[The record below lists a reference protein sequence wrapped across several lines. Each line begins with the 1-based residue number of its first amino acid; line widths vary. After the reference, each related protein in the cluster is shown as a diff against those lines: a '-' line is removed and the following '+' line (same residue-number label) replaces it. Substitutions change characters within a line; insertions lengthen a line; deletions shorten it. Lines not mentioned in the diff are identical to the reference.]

1 METRLVKYL
10 KDGDKLIG
18 AVVGLPNGSIGV
30 SICNETDTFNKQRAV
45 GLAEQRA
52 RYGVPTNI
60 PHRLIKGKEVSTE
73 ESTFTPLYQLSEIV
87 QTEVAIMAQRLQRY
101 YRIQTPNRPTLTQR
115 LNLALTIFGL

>member
-18 AVVGLPNGSIGV
+18 AVVGLPDGKIGV

-52 RYGVPTNI
+52 RYGVDTNV
-60 PHRLIKGKEVSTE
+60 PHRWIKHSKASYLFLPEVVT
-73 ESTFTPLYQLSEIV
+73 SEI
-87 QTEVAIMAQRLQRY
+87 AIMAQRLQRY

-115 LNLALTIFGL
+115 LNLALTVFGL